1 LDLVRPEGRL
11 GQDVAQDLDADVQAV
26 GRQAGVVGGVL
37 AAGEGVHLAPDRVD
51 RLRDLPGR
59 PRGRALEQQVLEEV
73 RGAGQLGRLV
83 PTADADPD
91 AERDRPGSR
100 HPLGHDADA
109 VVEPGLA
116 HLVGAGGHGGAT
128 GPHRRRRRRL
138 RLRPSDGAGAAG
150 TGPRSPRSSRSSAS
164 KVSSK
169 LTVSAATAV
178 SASPPRSPPSPPPGA
193 GGSETRLRETLPLGS
208 MSSTR
213 TSTSSPSSKTS
224 STRSTRVTP
233 PIFEMCS
240 RPSRTGR
247 MLTNAP
253 NFVTFTIRP
262 R

>member
-116 HLVGAGGHGGAT
+116 HLVGVGGHGGGS

-138 RLRPSDGAGAAG
+138 RLRPSDGAGAAA

-169 LTVSAATAV
+169 LTVSAAIV
-178 SASPPRSPPSPPPGA
+178 SSPSPPPSPPPGRGA
-193 GGSETRLRETLPLGS
+193 GGSETRLRDTLPLGS

-224 STRSTRVTP
+224 STRSTRLSP
-233 PIFEMCS
+233 PTFEMWS
-240 RPSRTGR
+240 RPSRPGR

-253 NFVTFTIRP
+253 NFVMLTIRP
-262 R
+262 V